1 MTKPLTQGDR
11 VCKDQTFGVVDSIIE
26 RWIGSTLALR
36 IIVVQ
41 WDDGTT
47 SDEDED
53 KLDTILPAVD
63 LCKVTST

>member
-41 WDDGTT
+41 WDNGDV

-53 KLDTILPAVD
+53 KLDTVVGPVKVD
-63 LCKVTST
+63 SGP